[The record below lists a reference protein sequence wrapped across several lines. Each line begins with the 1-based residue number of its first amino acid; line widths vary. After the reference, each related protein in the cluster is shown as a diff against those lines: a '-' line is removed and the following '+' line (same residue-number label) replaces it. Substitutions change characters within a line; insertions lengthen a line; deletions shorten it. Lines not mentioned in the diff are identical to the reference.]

1 GSFTAVQLKTILENE
16 SVNILNAAEHT
27 VTMSLSHGRMNI
39 TALLQKFSEAG
50 IEVTD
55 ISMQKPSLESVFL
68 KLTGRELR
76 D

>member
-1 GSFTAVQLKTILENE
+1 MN
-16 SVNILNAAEHT
+16 
-27 VTMSLSHGRMNI
+27 LSHGGTNI
-39 TALLQKFSEAG
+39 AAVLQKFSEAG